1 MDGVLQTISRLTS
14 APHREVAHAAPR
26 ECHFNDLRP
35 MPEPL
40 LDIVALTKRYRDQVA
55 LAGVGFPAGAG
66 EVIGIIG
73 PNGAGKTTLLEAI
86 AGVLPADAGE
96 VIWRGA
102 PLPQTRRREV
112 IFYLPD
118 GIRPYDQ
125 QPVARVLKFFADVYR
140 RPDAV
145 VADVIAALSLAPV
158 LSKRVQALSKGYAR
172 RLMLALG
179 FLVPHPVL
187 LMDEPFD
194 GFDLRQTRSIAQVL
208 RRAAGEGRTLVL
220 AIHQL
225 ADAERVCDR
234 FMLLDDGRV
243 RGCGT
248 LSELR
253 GRVELPDASLE
264 DIFLALT

>member
-1 MDGVLQTISRLTS
+1 MDGALHTISRLAS
-14 APHREVAHAAPR
+14 APHDVRAPAPAR
-26 ECHFNDLRP
+26 DCRPDVRP

-55 LAGVGFPAGAG
+55 LADVSFAVGAG
-66 EVIGIIG
+66 EVVGIIG

-86 AGVLPADAGE
+86 AGVLPADGE
-96 VIWRGA
+96 VAWRGA
-102 PLPQTRRREV
+102 PLPQSRRREV
-112 IFYLPD
+112 VFYLPD

-125 QPVARVLKFFADVYR
+125 QPVARVLKFFAAVYR
-140 RPDAV
+140 RPDSA
-145 VADVIAALSLAPV
+145 VADAIAALSLAPV
-158 LSKRVQALSKGYAR
+158 LRKPVQSLSKGYAR
-172 RLMLALG
+172 RLILALG
-179 FLVPHPVL
+179 FLAPHPVL

-194 GFDLRQTRSIAQVL
+194 GFDLRQTRAIAQVL
-208 RRAAGEGRTLVL
+208 RRVAGEGRTLAL

-234 FMLLDDGRV
+234 FVLLADGRV

-248 LSELR
+248 LAELR
-253 GRVELPDASLE
+253 ARVDLPDAGLE